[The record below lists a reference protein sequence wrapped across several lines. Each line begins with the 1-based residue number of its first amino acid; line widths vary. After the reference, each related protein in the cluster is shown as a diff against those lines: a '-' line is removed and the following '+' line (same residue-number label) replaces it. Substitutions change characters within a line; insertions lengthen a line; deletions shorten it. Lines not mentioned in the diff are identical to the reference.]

1 MDNNMFGLKE
11 MYDCVFTATYDIEV
25 GGKKI
30 LAGEPIVRF
39 DSLQL
44 VNFNE
49 IKSRTE
55 ARGGYQNQAW
65 VTWDGTEEMTVRFS
79 QGVFSKIHLA
89 LLGNSALNTKQQVE
103 IPRFETVELDE
114 NLRAELRYLPIVV
127 YVYNKRSGERYKEV
141 EIVGNTVIVHD
152 AEPYTDVE
160 VYYTFRYDNVHV
172 ISVGRQLIRGFLQ
185 MTAKVRTKDDRT
197 GKTVTGIIEIPK
209 MKLMS
214 DFSIKLGNDAPP
226 AIGNFAVS
234 AFPTGSKGNERVMEL
249 ILLNDDIDSDI

>member
-25 GGKKI
+25 AGRKI

-49 IKSRTE
+49 IKQRAE
-55 ARGGYQNQAW
+55 ATGGYMNQSW
-65 VTWDGTEEMTVRFS
+65 VTWESTEQMTIRFS
-79 QGVFSKIHLA
+79 QGVFSKIHMA
-89 LLGNSALNTKQQVE
+89 LLGNSDLQTQPEVE
-103 IPRFETVELDE
+103 VPKFEKVELDE
-114 NLRAELRYLPIVV
+114 NLRAVLHNAPKTV
-127 YVYNKRSGERYKEV
+127 YVYNADSGERYDEV
-141 EIVGNTVIVHD
+141 EINDNEIVVHD

-160 VYYTFRYDNVHV
+160 VYYTFLYEDVHV
-172 ISVGRQLIRGFLQ
+172 ISVGRQWIRGFLQ
-185 MTAKVRTKDDRT
+185 MTAKTRAKDDRT
-197 GKTVTGIIEIPK
+197 GKTVTGIFSIPK

-214 DFSIKLGNDAPP
+214 DFSIRLGNDAPP
-226 AIGNFAVS
+226 AVGNFAVT
-234 AFPTGSKGNERVMEL
+234 AYPTGSKGSEKVMEF